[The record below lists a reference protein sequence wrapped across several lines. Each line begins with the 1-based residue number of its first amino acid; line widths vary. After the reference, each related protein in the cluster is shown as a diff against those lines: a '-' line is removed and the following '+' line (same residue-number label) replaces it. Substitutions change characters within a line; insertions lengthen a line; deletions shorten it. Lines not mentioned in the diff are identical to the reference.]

1 MTCMGDP
8 TPIGNRDALFTEGV
22 DLRMRAIEA
31 HRAGKWHHALDLFV
45 EAERTFHR
53 GGLGTQVAWTMLHQG
68 QVQERLGEPVQAI
81 ALFTGAEAML
91 RFHGDRSGIPLCFR
105 RRGDVF
111 RRQGRQ
117 DAAMAQYCE
126 GEALYRTF
134 TDPIGMIGVLVGKA
148 QCYLAMKRRIEAHA
162 AVAEALWKLQQQPP
176 ARGGDIFLIHA
187 IAARIVGLMGDA
199 DAARAHLAQAAQLA
213 ELDALRSDLTDPD
226 VETELKAV
234 AVAPSAG

>member
-1 MTCMGDP
+1 MTCMGDS
-8 TPIGNRDALFTEGV
+8 TPVGNRDSLFAEGV

-31 HRAGKWHHALDLFV
+31 HRSGKWHHALDLFV
-45 EAERTFHR
+45 QAERTFHR
-53 GGLGTQVAWTMLHQG
+53 GGLGNQVAWTMLHQG
-68 QVQERLGEPVQAI
+68 QVQERIGEPVQAI

-91 RFHGDRSGIPLCFR
+91 RFHGDRSGIPLTFR

-134 TDPIGMIGVLVGKA
+134 LDPIGMVGILAGKA
-148 QCYLAMKRRIEAHA
+148 LTYLSMKRRIEAHA
-162 AVAEALWKLQQQPP
+162 AIAEALWKLQQLPP

-187 IAARIVGLMGDA
+187 IAARIVALMGDA
-199 DAARAHLAQAAQLA
+199 DAARNHLAQAARLA
-213 ELDALRSDLTDPD
+213 EIDSLRQDLTDPD
-226 VETELKAV
+226 VEAELKAL
-234 AVAPSAG
+234 PPPTAG